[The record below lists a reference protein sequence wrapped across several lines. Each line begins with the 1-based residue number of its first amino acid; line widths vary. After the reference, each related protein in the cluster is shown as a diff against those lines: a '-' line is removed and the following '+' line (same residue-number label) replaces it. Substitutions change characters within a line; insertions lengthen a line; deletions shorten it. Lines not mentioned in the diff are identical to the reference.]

1 MNIGFRDGLLFVSV
15 LLEFQG
21 QQLELHNCLLDTGS
35 AGTIFATDQ
44 LAIIGIH
51 YEPDDIVHQI
61 YGVGGAEFVFTK
73 RVNRLHLADLTVE
86 NFEIEIGAMDYGFPL
101 DGIIGLDF
109 LMAVRAILD
118 LDQMHVSSP
127 MI

>member
-1 MNIGFRDGLLFVSV
+1 MNIEFRDSLLFVSV

-21 QQLELHNCLLDTGS
+21 QQIELHNCLLDTGS

-44 LAIIGIH
+44 LASIGVH

-61 YGVGGAEFVFTK
+61 YGVGGTEFVFTK
-73 RVNRLHLADLTVE
+73 QIDRLHLAELTVE
-86 NFEIEIGAMDYGFPL
+86 DFEIEVGAMDYGFPL
-101 DGIIGLDF
+101 DAIIGLDF

-118 LDQMHVSSP
+118 LDQMRISLP
-127 MI
+127 TA